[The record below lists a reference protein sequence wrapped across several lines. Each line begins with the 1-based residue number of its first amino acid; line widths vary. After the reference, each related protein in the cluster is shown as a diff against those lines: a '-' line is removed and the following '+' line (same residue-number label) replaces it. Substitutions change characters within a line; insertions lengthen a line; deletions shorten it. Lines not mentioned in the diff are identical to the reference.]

1 MKNLFFRFKITIL
14 IFIFFSCTSHK
25 QEENCLTLKVQ
36 LEDRGVS
43 FYDLFDKIELIPLEL
58 NENSY
63 IKQIEHLQLINDT
76 LYVFDREVKSL
87 IMFDGVSGKH
97 IHTIMKVGEGPEEY
111 THVYDVIIDS
121 SNQEINFLSPFGFIN
136 TYDLSGHFIKRND
149 LPIPPNSYLY
159 FSNYDDSTYVI
170 WGNSLPESAI
180 GNIVLLSKKTN
191 QIINSFWKGQG
202 LEDRFVVSPFWT
214 YNDKTYFSTSIT
226 NNVYQVTLEGYDL
239 AYKWDFGKYDIDKF
253 REKEI
258 VKPVELKN
266 SSKRIREIIQQMI
279 TSDKLY
285 RFNRRYENN
294 QYYYAQIVFKN
305 EKSLAPHIFYH
316 KESRIGHYFLT
327 TTEGL
332 SFITYALT
340 DDYILGELLTTHKN
354 DLLASKL
361 LNEEDQITLNRIKD
375 DDNPVIVKIYFDKR

>member
-1 MKNLFFRFKITIL
+1 M
-14 IFIFFSCTSHK
+14 
-25 QEENCLTLKVQ
+25 
-36 LEDRGVS
+36 
-43 FYDLFDKIELIPLEL
+43 FY
-58 NENSY
+58 S
-63 IKQIEHLQLINDT
+63 Q
-76 LYVFDREVKSL
+76 
-87 IMFDGVSGKH
+87 
-97 IHTIMKVGEGPEEY
+97 
-111 THVYDVIIDS
+111 
-121 SNQEINFLSPFGFIN
+121 
-136 TYDLSGHFIKRND
+136 
-149 LPIPPNSYLY
+149 
-159 FSNYDDSTYVI
+159 
-170 WGNSLPESAI
+170 
-180 GNIVLLSKKTN
+180 KKTN

-340 DDYILGELLTTHKN
+340 DDYILGESLTTHKN
-354 DLLASKL
+354 DLLTSKL
-361 LNEEDQITLNRIKD
+361 LNEEDQIILNRIKD